1 MPLDAEF
8 DDVVRGGAGERP
20 IQRFFE
26 RHPHLLIES
35 NYVLADTVVS
45 QLRLGTEFRADF
57 AFIEPTS
64 GPTYLHLI
72 ELESPSLAIFNAND
86 EFTARFNRA
95 AQQVRDWTLWGARHQ
110 AELSSLFGPLY
121 YGTGETATGFFV
133 VKSLLV
139 VGRRAFISNVRRR
152 ERFESLSLERGG
164 FCEVRTY
171 DGFREKIEFK
181 FRTDPE
187 NEAGV
192 RCVWYRGRRFS
203 ERPLRTRP
211 RTDPSEER
219 RP

>member
-1 MPLDAEF
+1 MPLDTEF
-8 DDVVRGGAGERP
+8 DELLRGPAAEKP

-26 RHPHLLIES
+26 RHPHLLVES
-35 NYVLADTVVS
+35 SYVLAHTVVS

-72 ELESPSLAIFNAND
+72 ELESPSLTFFTAND
-86 EFTARFNRA
+86 EFTAQFNHA
-95 AQQVRDWTLWGARHQ
+95 AQQVRDWTVWGARHQ
-110 AELSSLFGPLY
+110 NELSSLFAPLY
-121 YGTGETATGFFV
+121 YGTGETKAGFFV

-139 VGRRAFISNVRRR
+139 VGRRNSISNVRRK

-171 DGFREKIEFK
+171 DGLREKIESK

-187 NEAGV
+187 NEQGV
-192 RCVWYRGRRFS
+192 RCVWYRGRRFCS
-203 ERPLRTRP
+203 RPLRTRP
-211 RTDPSEER
+211 GTAPSK
-219 RP
+219 